1 MIVFV
6 HGVPETA
13 AIWKAVQDHVEG
25 DSVALALPGFGTAR
39 PAGFGP
45 TKADY
50 VQWLVSGLDAIG
62 EPVHLVGHDWGAV
75 LTYRVATAF
84 GDRLGSWAA
93 DVGRSEEHTSELQ
106 SLMLRAY
113 TVFCLKYNQQG
124 T

>member
-39 PAGFGP
+39 PAGFGA
-45 TKADY
+45 TKDDY
-50 VQWLVSGLDAIG
+50 VQWLVSELDPIG
-62 EPVHLVGHDWGAV
+62 EPVHLVGHDWGAG

-93 DVGRSEEHTSELQ
+93 RSEEHTSALQ
-106 SLMLRAY
+106 SLMR
-113 TVFCLKYNQQG
+113 
-124 T
+124 